1 MEYKDQLVRK
11 SMNDPDDINEFS
23 PRYKEGEC
31 VQPALVKICLERL
44 IQGKNLYSEN
54 QAQAL
59 ELLFASFVEVA
70 SICSE

>member
-1 MEYKDQLVRK
+1 MFNFTDSGNGILMDYKDQLIRK

-44 IQGKNLYSEN
+44 I
-54 QAQAL
+54 
-59 ELLFASFVEVA
+59 
-70 SICSE
+70 